1 MSRSSVKEMIP
12 QAAKRKLAQFVDVFT
27 DRGAFTAEDTEKIF
41 DAAKKH
47 GLGVRAH
54 VCQLSETA
62 LRPLLRFNVASFDH
76 MDHVSDDDIPQLAK
90 TRYRGNA
97 GAGRELFSGL
107 GEISAGPQT
116 DRCGGRRWRWPRTTI
131 QVHRPPPACRL
142 CCRWRA
148 RI

>member
-1 MSRSSVKEMIP
+1 MIP
-12 QAAKRKLAQFVDVFT
+12 QVAKRKLAQFVDVFT

-76 MDHVSDDDIPQLAK
+76 LDHVSDADIQTTGK
-90 TRYRGNA
+90 DRYRRNA
-97 GAGRELFSGL
+97 GAGRELFSRS
-107 GEISAGPQT
+107 GEISSGAQS
-116 DRCGGRRWRWPRTTI
+116 
-131 QVHRPPPACRL
+131 
-142 CCRWRA
+142 
-148 RI
+148 